1 MSLFNL
7 TKVFGQ
13 SELQE
18 NFNSCF
24 GFKWE
29 LKIIDFKVFEYGFS
43 HQLTREYSRS
53 SILSF
58 DFLNFKINIEGEL
71 ARSAF
76 EKEKVVFVIKHYK
89 NLALN
94 PEFILLNER
103 NEEIL
108 LLVQRNSIKFLQNS
122 NGWFCIIS
130 DNISIQTNRIINETQ
145 KFKHMTNF
153 NELESI
159 LPKIT
164 SFMRSL
170 DKCEVIKTNKS
181 KIEFRIPIS
190 TFGIY
195 MGFDSYFIE
204 EDTNLGFNF
213 FQCRTSKNGR
223 LSICSNK
230 INIKCDQNN
239 DDFKLIL
246 DKVLL
251 EQFMKPAYREI
262 ATNEF
267 I

>member
-1 MSLFNL
+1 MSLFGF
-7 TKVFGQ
+7 TKTFGQ

-18 NFNSCF
+18 NFNSSV

-29 LKIIDFKVFEYGFS
+29 LKIVDFKVFEYGFP
-43 HQLTREYSRS
+43 HQFTREYSKS

-58 DFLNFKINIEGEL
+58 DFLNLKLNVEGEL

-76 EKEKVVFVIKHYK
+76 EKENAVFTIKQHK

-94 PEFILLNER
+94 PEFILLNES
-103 NEEIL
+103 NEEIIL
-108 LLVQRNSIKFLQNS
+108 LIQRNSIKFFKNS
-122 NGWFCIIS
+122 NRWFCIIS
-130 DNISIQTNRIINETQ
+130 DNISTLRNRIINQTQ

-153 NELESI
+153 NELDSV

-204 EDTNLGFNF
+204 EDSYLGFNF

-230 INIKCDQNN
+230 INFKGDMNN
-239 DDFKLIL
+239 DDFKMIL
-246 DKVLL
+246 DRVLL